1 MIRPKFSICGSSSVA
16 TTAISIPTA
25 ASTLPRR
32 AVRGWLSPRMP
43 RMNSTDAT
51 R

>member
-1 MIRPKFSICGSSSVA
+1 VA

-25 ASTLPRR
+25 AIMFPRR
-32 AVRGWLSPRMP
+32 AEVGERSPRMP
-43 RMNSTDAT
+43 RMKQIAAT